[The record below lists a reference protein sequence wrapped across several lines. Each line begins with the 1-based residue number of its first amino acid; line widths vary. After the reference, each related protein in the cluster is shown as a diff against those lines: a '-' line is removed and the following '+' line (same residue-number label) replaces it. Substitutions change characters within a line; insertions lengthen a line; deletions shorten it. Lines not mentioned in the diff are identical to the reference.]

1 MTPRQPKAVT
11 RRNHQKKSGSASDV
25 TIERGSSVLPP
36 ELRDLPGAD
45 KMVRKTRTRRLAVG
59 ADVDVDVQFGPR
71 ATSKTRKEFRL
82 DIIIPLEL
90 ADLDKKGID
99 PLIPAHGV
107 ASSIRDLQVCLEEL
121 VKWARIRGHSWTRIG
136 EALGMTRQAA
146 WDKYSGE
153 E

>member
-1 MTPRQPKAVT
+1 MTPRQPRAVT
-11 RRNHQKKSGSASDV
+11 RRNHPKRSGPAPNV
-25 TIERGSSVLPP
+25 TIERGKSALPP

-45 KMVRKTRTRRLAVG
+45 KVVRKTRTRQLAVG
-59 ADVDVDVQFGPR
+59 TDVDVDVQFGSR
-71 ATSKTRKEFRL
+71 ATSKARKVFRL
-82 DIIIPLEL
+82 DIIIPLDL

-99 PLIPAHGV
+99 PLIHAHGV

-121 VKWARIRGHSWTRIG
+121 VKLARMKGHSWTRIG